1 LEGTRFVGWGAL
13 NTFAY
18 VHQVVP
24 TPVARYHLRFRTAD
38 DVLVDVLW
46 RNSETE
52 EVALS
57 LEPGRS
63 AELVTRDGAYS
74 NLNATAGVARFTVSE
89 TPVYIRQTK
98 AAGLAVTPV
107 SILILAEPTDPSVI
121 CIMKISNSGSGVISW
136 SISGS
141 ADWLEIPVQS
151 GQSWSS
157 EVPLVI
163 RPTGLALGS
172 YSTFLTVNSNI
183 GAQPVQV
190 RLHIVE
196 KVWRQW
202 LPLARVSAQ

>member
-1 LEGTRFVGWGAL
+1 
-13 NTFAY
+13 
-18 VHQVVP
+18 
-24 TPVARYHLRFRTAD
+24 
-38 DVLVDVLW
+38 
-46 RNSETE
+46 
-52 EVALS
+52 
-57 LEPGRS
+57 
-63 AELVTRDGAYS
+63 
-74 NLNATAGVARFTVSE
+74 
-89 TPVYIRQTK
+89 
-98 AAGLAVTPV
+98 
-107 SILILAEPTDPSVI
+107 
-121 CIMKISNSGSGVISW
+121 MKISNSGSGVISW